1 MGLPKKFKI
10 KAYCYLT
17 DVKIDVANVAEGITN
32 VYGRTII
39 SHEKYA
45 DEKLKYFCSN
55 CNCVVCSEC
64 LLDNHKNHEYIT
76 NEIASKK
83 CLNSVESILKNQFD
97 NFEISDKNIKL

>member
-39 SHEKYA
+39 SHEKYS
-45 DEKLKYFCSN
+45 KL
-55 CNCVVCSEC
+55 
-64 LLDNHKNHEYIT
+64 
-76 NEIASKK
+76 
-83 CLNSVESILKNQFD
+83 
-97 NFEISDKNIKL
+97 